1 MSGAGAIPLSDSQLA
16 LSALLILVNVGLSAI
31 LRLGLGRPLLI
42 AASRMVVQLLLVG
55 MVLDWLFQQENPMMV
70 LLLALVMAAIAGQAA
85 VARTRRRFAGIYI
98 NSLISVMASSALVTG
113 LALAGILRPEPWYE
127 PRYLI
132 PLLGMVLGN
141 TINGISLGLD
151 RLMEALSSGQAMVE
165 ARICLGADRWSACR
179 DIISD
184 SVRVGMIPTINSM
197 MVMGLVSL
205 PGMMTGQILAGIAPA
220 MAVRYQIM
228 ILFVIAAG
236 TALGVGS
243 VVLMGYFC
251 LTTGEHQLPSQKNSA
266 YSILTKG
273 KKGTHGLGT
282 RFTEGASA
290 RTYPP
295 SPPPPFFFFSI
306 VLLRASLLFI
316 SSF

>member
-251 LTTGEHQLPSQKNSA
+251 LTTGEHQLR
-266 YSILTKG
+266 LD
-273 KKGTHGLGT
+273 
-282 RFTEGASA
+282 R
-290 RTYPP
+290 
-295 SPPPPFFFFSI
+295 
-306 VLLRASLLFI
+306 LRS
-316 SSF
+316 